1 MAKPLDKIINIDGT
15 DYSVTVHNLT
25 IKTAAGDNVVFD
37 GSEPKTIEIPSVDDF
52 ITEIP
57 SEYITESELKT
68 INGESIIG
76 HGDIIISG
84 GNGTGELAE
93 YANKIRVSMGD
104 VAKVYAAITIS
115 KDEPTGGTVG
125 DIWFK
130 Y

>member
-76 HGDIIISG
+76 PGNITITGGDGDG
-84 GNGTGELAE
+84 GAADTIKVNTDFGDKE
-93 YANKIRVSMGD
+93 YQAT
-104 VAKVYAAITIS
+104 ITIS
-115 KDEPTGGTVG
+115 QSIPATDGDIG